1 MRVSCVANVTERLES
16 GMQIKASNVADGLL
30 AASLQNTNVKLEE
43 KTAEVEKTGRTR
55 QGHDGVQ
62 RTGVERSIVLYQGET
77 APQDAVTKR
86 VAEIKSKLE
95 QLINGASGLELL
107 GIRQEGYSL
116 NAADVEKIETVIDQI
131 QVKLAA
137 YCDSYQPSLPIDSEM
152 AQEILGGGGLAGK
165 VTDKF
170 KQYGVPVTE
179 DNLRAAGDAVSRA
192 QEIETPNRN
201 QAGYMAAN
209 GLEPSIENVY
219 RAEHMPVQKNIENP
233 LSDKDW
239 EQLKT
244 QAEKILADAGLE
256 VTEDNLDTARW
267 MIEQGIPMDQDM
279 LRAFDSI
286 LSIDGEMS
294 TDEIVDTIA
303 QAMAKGKA
311 ARDALLTG
319 EGYTQE
325 RVKEVFAKAWEELSA
340 APKGEN
346 AEQDAGQSET
356 VQAAAED
363 LTRYRRLEETRLMM
377 TVQAGLSLLK
387 KGIEIETLP
396 LSELVDALKEQEQK
410 YYKALYRCDGLEAS
424 SEKLAQLSDVSRTIE
439 ALKEM
444 PSYVVGMMAVS
455 QRVQEVTVAL
465 TYESGAPLKAA
476 LDAAHTAYDALMTA
490 PDREYG
496 DSLSKAFQNIDDIL
510 EDMDRETTP
519 ENRRVIKILAYN
531 QMELTRRNMDR
542 VTELDREYQ
551 YLLKNLTPRVT
562 MHMIEKHINPLE
574 TEIHELNNQI
584 EQIKEEIG
592 PEKAETYS
600 EFLWKLEKQT
610 DLSKEDRDAY
620 IGLYRLLNQVDRT
633 GEAAIGA
640 LVNQNREVTLEN
652 LLSAVRSR
660 KARGMNVSVDD
671 DFGLLTDM
679 IPKGTSIS
687 EQLKGFMETMN
698 SGSEEYAQE
707 QKQRMQELSKESE
720 TLRLLAQSEEA
731 ASLDNLEASHR
742 LVYEEASFLQRLQEH
757 EKKQD
762 KSLKE
767 RMENKE
773 MMQEGYEELEKEAEA
788 AVAEALEN
796 AENGR
801 AAIEELRLF
810 HRTVMLAGRLA
821 SFEDYHMPVEIDG
834 KTCAVHV
841 KLVHKQG
848 ESGKAELSME
858 LPSAG
863 SLRAEF
869 YLGEESL
876 NVFVMA
882 DSRELSE
889 KMQAVSEEFSRIVS
903 EGDFPE
909 LKLNYSEGDKLPP
922 VLDNRTENTADT
934 AKLYQIT
941 KEFISAVVKN
951 VK

>member
-1 MRVSCVANVTERLES
+1 
-16 GMQIKASNVADGLL
+16 MQIKASNTADGLL
-30 AASLQNTNVKLEE
+30 AAALQNTNVKLEE
-43 KTAEVEKTGRTR
+43 KTAEVEKTGKAR
-55 QGHDGVQ
+55 QGHGGVQ
-62 RTGVERSIVLYQGET
+62 RTGVEKSIGLYQGE
-77 APQDAVTKR
+77 AAVQDAVTKR

-95 QLINGASGLELL
+95 QLINGTSGLELF

-152 AQEILGGGGLAGK
+152 AQEILGDSALAGN
-165 VTDKF
+165 VADKF
-170 KQYGVPVTE
+170 EQYGVPVTE
-179 DNLRAAGDAVSRA
+179 ENLRAAGEAVSRA
-192 QEIETPNRN
+192 QEIEAPDRN
-201 QAGYMAAN
+201 QAAYMAAN

-219 RAEHMPVQKNIENP
+219 RAEHMPVQKNAENP
-233 LSDKDW
+233 LSDRDW

-267 MIEQGIPMDQDM
+267 MIEQGIPMDKDM

-303 QAMAKGKA
+303 QAMAKGKE

-319 EGYTQE
+319 EDYTQE
-325 RVKEVFAKAWEELSA
+325 RVKKVFAEVWEELSA
-340 APKGEN
+340 AWSDMNPEQTAN
-346 AEQDAGQSET
+346 AQTG
-356 VQAAAED
+356 AEE
-363 LTRYRRLEETRLMM
+363 LTRHRRLEETRLMM
-377 TVQAGLSLLK
+377 TVQAGLALLK
-387 KGIEIETLP
+387 KGIELETLP
-396 LSELVDALKEQEQK
+396 LSELVDALKEQEQE
-410 YYKALYRCDGLEAS
+410 YYKALYSCDGLEAS
-424 SEKLAQLSDVSRTIE
+424 PEKLEQLSDVSRTVE
-439 ALKEM
+439 ALKEL

-455 QRVQEVTVAL
+455 QRVQEVTVAA
-465 TYESGAPLKAA
+465 TYEAGAPLKAM

-490 PDREYG
+490 PNREYG

-510 EDMDRETTP
+510 KDMDRETTP

-542 VTELDREYQ
+542 VTELDGEYQ

-562 MHMIEKHINPLE
+562 MHMIENHMNPLE
-574 TEIHELNNQI
+574 TELHELNNQI

-610 DLSKEDRDAY
+610 ELSKEDRDAY
-620 IGLYRLLNQVDRT
+620 IGLYRLLNQVNRT

-640 LVNQNREVTLEN
+640 LVNQDREVTLEN

-660 KARGMNVSVDD
+660 KARGINASVDD
-671 DFGLLTDM
+671 DFGLLIEI

-687 EQLKGFMETMN
+687 EQLKGFMETIN
-698 SGSEEYAQE
+698 TDSAEYTQE
-707 QKQRMQELSKESE
+707 QKKRLQELSRE
-720 TLRLLAQSEEA
+720 TEVLKLLAQSEEA
-731 ASLDNLEASHR
+731 VSLDNLEAAHR
-742 LVYEEASFLQRLQEH
+742 LVYEEGSFLQRLQEL
-757 EKKQD
+757 ERKQD
-762 KSLKE
+762 RSLQERFESKE
-767 RMENKE
+767 A
-773 MMQEGYEELEKEAEA
+773 MQQGYEELAKESEA
-788 AVAEALEN
+788 VLTEALEN

-801 AAIEELRLF
+801 AEIEELRLF
-810 HRTVMLAGRLA
+810 HHTVMLTGRLS

-834 KTCAVHV
+834 ETCAVHV

-863 SLRAEF
+863 RVWAEF

-876 NVFVMA
+876 SVFVMA
-882 DSRELSE
+882 DSQELL
-889 KMQAVSEEFSRIVS
+889 KRMQTASEEFGRTLA

-909 LKLNYSEGDKLPP
+909 LDLNYSEGDKLPP
-922 VLDNRTENTADT
+922 VLDTRTENTADT
-934 AKLYQIT
+934 AKLYEIT
-941 KEFISAVVKN
+941 KEFISAAIKTAARY
-951 VK
+951 

>member
-1 MRVSCVANVTERLES
+1 MRVSCAAKVTERLES
-16 GMQIKASNVADGLL
+16 GMQIKASNAADGLM
-30 AASLQNTNVKLEE
+30 AASLQNANVKLEE

-55 QGHDGVQ
+55 QGHGGVQ
-62 RTGVERSIVLYQGET
+62 RTGVEKSIGLYQGET

-86 VAEIKSKLE
+86 VTEIKSKLE
-95 QLINGASGLELL
+95 QLINSTSGLELF

-152 AQEILGGGGLAGK
+152 AQEILGSGGLAAK

-170 KQYGVPVTE
+170 QQYGVPVTE

-192 QEIETPNRN
+192 QEIESPDRN

-244 QAEKILADAGLE
+244 QVEKILADAGLGA
-256 VTEDNLDTARW
+256 TEDNLDTVRG
-267 MIEQGIPMDQDM
+267 MIEQGIPIDKDM
-279 LRAFDSI
+279 LKAFDSI
-286 LSIDGEMS
+286 FSIDGEMS

-340 APKGEN
+340 AQEDEK
-346 AEQDAGQSET
+346 AEQDAGQGAT
-356 VQAAAED
+356 VQAAED

-387 KGIEIETLP
+387 NGIEIETLP
-396 LSELVDALKEQEQK
+396 LSELVDALKEQEQE
-410 YYKALYRCDGLEAS
+410 YYKALYGCDGLEAS
-424 SEKLAQLSDVSRTIE
+424 PEKLAQLSDVSHTIE

-444 PSYVVGMMAVS
+444 PSYVVGIMAVS
-455 QRVQEVTVAL
+455 QRVQEVTVAS
-465 TYESGAPLKAA
+465 TYEAGAPLKAM

-562 MHMIEKHINPLE
+562 MYMIEKHINPLD

-640 LVNQNREVTLEN
+640 LVDQDREVTLEN

-660 KARGMNVSVDD
+660 RARGINVSVDD

-731 ASLDNLEASHR
+731 VSLDNLEAAHS
-742 LVYEEASFLQRLQEH
+742 LVYEEASFLQRLQEL

-762 KSLKE
+762 KSLKD

-788 AVAEALEN
+788 AVSEALEN
-796 AENGR
+796 ADNGR

-841 KLVHKQG
+841 KLVHNQG

-922 VLDNRTENTADT
+922 VLDNRTENTEDT

-941 KEFISAVVKN
+941 KEFISSVIKN